1 MTDKEYEGIYT
12 ILNEIK
18 ENVNELKV
26 TYTHHTGKLDSL
38 GKELKKLSDEQE
50 QLKSIIYS
58 GNYGK
63 NSLLEEVKLSHSK
76 IHHLEGK
83 LETAKNDIAILEER
97 WVKFLWAISVAVFL
111 LIVSTILAN
120 TLSFPTNKS
129 PSENSHYILVY
140 SFFRL

>member
-1 MTDKEYEGIYT
+1 MTDDEYKGIYN

-26 TYTHHTGKLDSL
+26 SYTQNTGKLDSL

-76 IHHLEGK
+76 IHNLEGK
-83 LETAKNDIAILEER
+83 LDTAKDDIAILEER
-97 WVKFLWAISVAVFL
+97 WIKFLWALSIAVFL

-120 TLSFPTNKS
+120 TLSTPADSS
-129 PSENSHYILVY
+129 PSENSDYILVY